1 MVEFGDIQKRLTEI
15 LIDGSGLYIGDKLT
29 DLLKPYLVKS
39 LKQYTKPVTLIGIS
53 MIDLFIP
60 RIREFPWIGDW
71 LELWGKLG
79 VKDVITSIIDKP
91 EFCWSQDENTIK
103 CINFDTTTVTVKVD
117 GKEVTPTIQGT
128 ADEFTIS
135 LPSPLSSGSHDLVVV
150 GNIKC
155 FRGKIY
161 V

>member
-1 MVEFGDIQKRLTEI
+1 MVEFGEIQKRITEM
-15 LIDGSGLYIGDKLT
+15 LIDGSGIYIGDKLT

-39 LKQYTKPVTLIGIS
+39 LKQFTKPAVLIGVS

-60 RIREFPWIGDW
+60 RVKEIPYVGDW
-71 LELWGKLG
+71 LNLWGKIG
-79 VKDVITSIIDKP
+79 VKGVIENIIDKP

-117 GKEVTPTIQGT
+117 GKEVTATVTGT

-135 LPSPLSSGSHDLVVV
+135 LPSPLSGGAHDLVVV
-150 GNIKC
+150 GNTKS